1 MGLHSN
7 RNFNM
12 KGRDGREYN
21 IDIDIKENG
30 NVDFTVRDVVARS
43 IVDDGWFVIS
53 KSGVL
58 RIERVK

>member
-1 MGLHSN
+1 
-7 RNFNM
+7 M
-12 KGRDGREYN
+12 KGKDGREYN

-30 NVDFTVRDVVARS
+30 NVDFTVRDIATRS